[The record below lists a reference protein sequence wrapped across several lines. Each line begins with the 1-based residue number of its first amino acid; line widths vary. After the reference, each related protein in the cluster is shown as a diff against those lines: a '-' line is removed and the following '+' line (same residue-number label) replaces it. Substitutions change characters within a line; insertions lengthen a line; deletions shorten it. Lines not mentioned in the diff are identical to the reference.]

1 MRKPICKLTFRQMS
15 ATDLDTFSQ
24 GVLIGIY
31 QNTLVFAT
39 PVIAEVD
46 LQTIYNDYVTAY
58 VDYEQYGLTK
68 KTAYLNAK
76 SSLVDALNT
85 LVVYVDSIAMGDVS
99 IIALSGF
106 VPSREVDEPS
116 QPLGKISNFT
126 VKQTENSGE
135 LFVNISSLAGFGR
148 LSYGCICVEGEP
160 IDGFTMDN
168 GRITI
173 PSGAAMVVLDFNKS
187 RQKLISGLT
196 AGIVYYIYV
205 FANNTVSVS
214 PLSDFRKI
222 MAT

>member
-46 LQTIYNDYVTAY
+46 LQTIYNDYVAAY
-58 VDYEQYGLTK
+58 VAYEQFGLTK

-76 SSLVDALNT
+76 SSLIDALNT

-99 IIALSGF
+99 VIALSGF
-106 VPSREVDEPS
+106 IPSREVNEPS
-116 QPLGKISNFT
+116 APLEKLNNFT
-126 VKQTENSGE
+126 VKQTQNSGE
-135 LFVNISSLAGFGR
+135 LFVNINAVNGFGR

-160 IDGFTMDN
+160 IAGFTMDN

-173 PSGAAMVVLDFNKS
+173 PSGVAMVVVDFNKS

-196 AGIVYYIYV
+196 PGTVYYIYV

>member
-1 MRKPICKLTFRQMS
+1 MN

-58 VDYEQYGLTK
+58 VAYEQYGLTK

-76 SSLVDALNT
+76 SSLIDALNT

-99 IIALSGF
+99 TIALSGF
-106 VPSREVDEPS
+106 IPSREVDEPS

-126 VKQTENSGE
+126 VNLLMVLLWITAE
-135 LFVNISSLAGFGR
+135 LLFRRVQER
-148 LSYGCICVEGEP
+148 LWWI
-160 IDGFTMDN
+160 
-168 GRITI
+168 
-173 PSGAAMVVLDFNKS
+173 
-187 RQKLISGLT
+187 LT
-196 AGIVYYIYV
+196 NPVK
-205 FANNTVSVS
+205 N
-214 PLSDFRKI
+214 
-222 MAT
+222 

>member
-1 MRKPICKLTFRQMS
+1 MS

-58 VDYEQYGLTK
+58 VAYEQYGLTK

-99 IIALSGF
+99 TIAL
-106 VPSREVDEPS
+106 
-116 QPLGKISNFT
+116 
-126 VKQTENSGE
+126 
-135 LFVNISSLAGFGR
+135 ISSLSGFGR

-173 PSGAAMVVLDFNKS
+173 PSGAGKVVVDFNKS
-187 RQKLISGLT
+187 RQKLIGGLT
-196 AGIVYYIYV
+196 PGTVYFIYV